1 MAHNVMLINRK
12 DNVGVALFDIGKGE
26 KILLSTGAELD
37 AVQDIPYS
45 HKVAL
50 REIRTGEPVFK
61 YGEIIGHA
69 RSDIGP
75 GAWVHTH
82 NLQTLEL

>member
-12 DNVGVALFDIGKGE
+12 DNVGVALTDIRKGE
-26 KILLSTGAELD
+26 KVLLSTGFEFD

-50 REIRTGEPVFK
+50 CDIRAGEPVFK

-69 RSDIGP
+69 RSDIGS
-75 GAWVHTH
+75 GTWVHTH
-82 NLQTLEL
+82 NIETMEV